1 MERVLIVGA
10 TSAIAEAT
18 ARHFAA
24 TGAVLLLAGRNGE
37 RLREVA
43 DDLTVRGAAQVATFA
58 VDVADLD
65 RHDALFSAVTESL
78 GGLDA
83 VLIAHGVLPDQASC
97 ERDVSAMARAL
108 MVNGVGTA
116 ALLTCAANYCEAQ
129 GYGCI
134 AVLGSVAGDRGRRSN
149 YVYGASK
156 GMIEVF
162 LQGLRQRLA
171 STGVRVVT
179 IKPGPVDTP
188 MTEHLPRNPLFAS
201 SDYVGARVYR
211 AMLRGKPVVYIP
223 WFWRWI
229 MHAVRVVP
237 ERLIRRL

>member
-1 MERVLIVGA
+1 M
-10 TSAIAEAT
+10 
-18 ARHFAA
+18 
-24 TGAVLLLAGRNGE
+24 
-37 RLREVA
+37 A
-43 DDLTVRGAAQVATFA
+43 DDLTVRGAAQVATFLL
-58 VDVADLD
+58 DVTDLD

-83 VLIAHGVLPDQASC
+83 VLVAHGVLPDQAVC

-108 MVNGVGTA
+108 MINGVGTA

-171 STGVRVVT
+171 PTGVRVVT

-188 MTEHLPRNPLFAS
+188 MTEHLPKTRLFARS
-201 SDYVGARVYR
+201 GYVGAKVYR
-211 AMLRGKPVVYIP
+211 AMLRRNSVVYIP
-223 WFWRWI
+223 WFWRWV
-229 MHAVRVVP
+229 MLAMRLVP
-237 ERLIRRL
+237 EPIFRRVQRP